1 MTDPW
6 SMHVARFR
14 ILDAQ
19 LTAIPESEGMIAQH
33 GMTILVEEGRA
44 EVRRDLENADSTA
57 AALEY
62 FCRATVAGAPAPD
75 SWSGTDAKIVVTGR
89 HENGW
94 RVALAGDGLIGRDNN
109 GNLEAEFD
117 RPPQIAVDEV

>member
-1 MTDPW
+1 
-6 SMHVARFR
+6 MHVARFR
-14 ILDAQ
+14 ILEAQ

-44 EVRRDLENADSTA
+44 EVRRDLENAEFDGGGARIFLSR
-57 AALEY
+57 Y
-62 FCRATVAGAPAPD
+62 RRRRARAN

-117 RPPQIAVDEV
+117 RPPQIAADEV

>member
-1 MTDPW
+1 
-6 SMHVARFR
+6 MHVARFR
-14 ILDAQ
+14 ILEAQ
-19 LTAIPESEGMIAQH
+19 LTAIPESEGMIAKH

-44 EVRRDLENADSTA
+44 EVRRDLENADSTT

-62 FCRATVAGAPAPD
+62 FCRVTVAGAPAPD
-75 SWSGTDAKIVVTGR
+75 SWSGTEAKIVVTGL

-94 RVALAGDGLIGRDNN
+94 RVTLAGDGLIGQDNN

-117 RPPQIAVDEV
+117 RPPQIAVDEI